1 MSNFSDF
8 LWKIGLYLA
17 YLDDYFFFVADL
29 TALSFLFVPA
39 SVFEFL
45 LSFGGS
51 ITDGC
56 SGRLSKRGVRGGRRE
71 TVGHPP
77 AIKYHVT
84 TDDRE
89 LVA

>member
-39 SVFEFL
+39 SVSEFL
-45 LSFGGS
+45 LSFGGW

-56 SGRLSKRGVRGGRRE
+56 SGRLWREELEEDVGKPLDIRRQ
-71 TVGHPP
+71 
-77 AIKYHVT
+77 
-84 TDDRE
+84 
-89 LVA
+89 